1 MMNKNRDLMVA
12 VLLAACFLAMIPAFA
27 AKQDG
32 KIKVKGVITGHAG
45 NALVVQATDNE
56 VFHVLLSDDTKV
68 RQLKGFVGAQKKQM
82 SAAELIPGLK
92 VTVEGVSDSEGRVV
106 AKSIIFEGNDFQT
119 ANIVQAGVAPTDQ
132 KQTANQQD
140 IAVNK
145 QNLGTNKETIEVS
158 KQSIEADKNNIEA
171 QQQVIAANKKRIE
184 ETAAAF
190 NKLDGEEVQAEATVH
205 FAAGSSEI
213 SPEAQKQLKQ
223 LAHDTI
229 SQTDYMIQ
237 VKGFADSSGSAPE
250 NNKLSQERAEA
261 VIAYLLQDCDVSV
274 RHIVTPGA
282 MGISNP
288 AASNQTADGRSPQ
301 RSRVRLTSQRFP
313 VGIGLSDPR
322 ARTRASSKKLDN
334 LKAAVTLYVAFY
346 NFCRVPQTLRVT
358 PAMEAGL
365 ANHVWT
371 IEELLMAA

>member
-1 MMNKNRDLMVA
+1 VALEASQEEEIEMMNKNRDLMVV
-12 VLLAACFLAMIPAFA
+12 VLLAACFLTMIPAFA
-27 AKQDG
+27 AKLDG
-32 KIKVKGVITGHAG
+32 KIKVKGVITGHTG
-45 NALVVQATDNE
+45 NALAVQATDNE
-56 VFHVLLSDDTKV
+56 VFHVLLSNATKV

-82 SAAELIPGLK
+82 SAADLIPGLK
-92 VTVEGVSDSEGRVV
+92 VTVEGVSDSEGRVI

-119 ANIVQAGVAPTDQ
+119 ANIVRAGVTPTDQ

-145 QNLGTNKETIEVS
+145 QNLGTNKETIEVN
-158 KQSIEADKNNIEA
+158 KQSIEAEQNNIEA
-171 QQQVIAANKKRIE
+171 QQQVIASNKKRIE

-237 VKGFADSSGSAPE
+237 VKGFADSSGSASE

-261 VIAYLLQDCDVSV
+261 VIAYLLQDCDVPV

-288 AASNQTADGRSPQ
+288 AASNQTADGRSEN
-301 RSRVRLTSQRFP
+301 RRVEVRVF
-313 VGIGLSDPR
+313 
-322 ARTRASSKKLDN
+322 ASSTATK
-334 LKAAVTLYVAFY
+334 
-346 NFCRVPQTLRVT
+346 
-358 PAMEAGL
+358 
-365 ANHVWT
+365 
-371 IEELLMAA
+371 